1 LNQIVKR
8 FLSIIAFCF
17 IVINCFAADTTI
29 TNDSPAAQKERL
41 YQRFVKEMQ
50 QRMGDAKLDSSN
62 DLNLS
67 FTNAEAQAAFR
78 AVFESAIVDPSFGLN
93 WDEVPAPTLV
103 GSNALSAIDSFV
115 ATNGWNMQTNDCIF
129 DCVSDGDNQ
138 AKSKPIRG
146 LPWAAIREQEF
157 PAVTH
162 DHILYVFFRGFHH
175 DGHGVAYNPQTN
187 HFAATIDSFK
197 PIGQHWY
204 AWAFDHEFPPSVQ
217 QPQIYEGAKP
227 VNNLT
232 PASK

>member
-1 LNQIVKR
+1 MSR
-8 FLSIIAFCF
+8 FLNV
-17 IVINCFAADTTI
+17 IVISLVTINSFAADNTV

-50 QRMGDAKLDSSN
+50 KD
-62 DLNLS
+62 DLG
-67 FTNAEAQAAFR
+67 FPVTNAEAEAALHAAF
-78 AVFESAIVDPSFGLN
+78 ESVIVDPSFGLE

-103 GSNALSAIDSFV
+103 GPEAISAVNSFV

-129 DCVSDGDNQ
+129 DRISDDETQ
-138 AKSKPIRG
+138 PKSKQIRG
-146 LPWAAIREQEF
+146 LPWAVIHKQEF

-162 DHILYVFFRGFHH
+162 DGILYVFFRGFHH
-175 DGHGVAYNPQTN
+175 DAHGVAYNPHTN
-187 HFAATIDSFK
+187 NFAVTIDSFK

-204 AWAFDHEFPPSVQ
+204 VWEFDHEFPPTVP

-227 VNNLT
+227 VKDLK